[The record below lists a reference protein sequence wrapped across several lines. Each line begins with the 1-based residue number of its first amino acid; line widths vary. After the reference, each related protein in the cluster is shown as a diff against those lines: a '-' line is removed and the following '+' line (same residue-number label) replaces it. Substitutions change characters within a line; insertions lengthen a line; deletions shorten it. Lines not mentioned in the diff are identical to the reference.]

1 MESVDG
7 EAGSAAGAGDLEAAD
22 FFTDTKLVSD
32 PYPYF
37 DALRSR
43 CPVHPV
49 AHPGVVAVTGYDEA
63 VEVYRDAAT
72 FSSCNSVGGPFPP
85 LRCRPGRTTSP
96 TSSKRIA
103 ISGR

>member
-1 MESVDG
+1 MESV
-7 EAGSAAGAGDLEAAD
+7 EARSAADAVDLEVAD
-22 FFTDTKLVSD
+22 FFTDTELVSD

-63 VEVYRDAAT
+63 VQVYKDAST
-72 FSSCNSVGGPFPP
+72 F
-85 LRCRPGRTTSP
+85 
-96 TSSKRIA
+96 
-103 ISGR
+103 